1 MFCIKCGQQLPDD
14 ANFCAACGNKVFRST
29 PLSPTISNVEYDS
42 VANKAEDII
51 INDEMQSLNVHH
63 AGDVVR
69 EKAEFIGESNT
80 YSNDDYNVSDRITPS
95 SIAVN
100 RGKYTKIEPY
110 SEGLAAVERGGKWG
124 FIDENGKEIIPIIY
138 DSVQKAFDDSRIIWA
153 DRNGKM
159 GFIDINGS
167 VVFPFKYDLIFPMD
181 YKRISIYNEQVGLHY
196 DGQGIMARLNRKFGF
211 VDITGK
217 EVIPLKYDRVHFF
230 KDGYAPVKLNDKWG
244 IINKKGEE
252 VIPMKYDEIVSLI
265 KFGID
270 DILKV
275 KLNGKYGFIYFN
287 GVEIFRPQY
296 DEISD
301 FKGTVA
307 IIKKNGKYGYIEY
320 DEKTKSLQVK
330 LDCILDYAGRFETT
344 ARNVNIKTDIY
355 DWVALISFDGKDMY
369 INRSF
374 DKIFEPMGSLG
385 ILGELI
391 ILMPYIW
398 FVGAFSCLYEFAFSS
413 APDPIWSIPCCIV
426 LFIIWRWVVWPMWRR
441 KEDGDYILSD
451 DLHID
456 AGKIRR
462 K

>member
-51 INDEMQSLNVHH
+51 INDEMQSLNVHY

-181 YKRISIYNEQVGLHY
+181 YKRISVYNEQVGLHY
-196 DGQGIMARLNRKFGF
+196 DGRGIMARLNRKFGF
-211 VDITGK
+211 VDITG
-217 EVIPLKYDRVHFF
+217 EEIIPLKYDRVLFF
-230 KDGYAPVKLNDKWG
+230 RGGYAPVKLNDKWG

-252 VIPMKYDEIVSLI
+252 VTPIKYDDIDFI
-265 KFGID
+265 NDNPKFA
-270 DILKV
+270 KTTF
-275 KLNGKYGFIYFN
+275 NGKYGFIKYD
-287 GVEIFRPQY
+287 GTEIIPSEY

-301 FKGTVA
+301 FKSNIA
-307 IIKKNGKYGYIEY
+307 LIKKNGKCGYLMYNEDKFLI
-320 DEKTKSLQVK
+320 KI
-330 LDCILDYAGRFETT
+330 DCILDAATEFDS
-344 ARNVNIKTDIY
+344 KIY
-355 DWVALISFDGKDMY
+355 DEPIAMIIYNGSNYFIDKKFYVYKRKNWAFDGIAVLTLSFATLIAMIIGSFFDY
-369 INRSF
+369 IINPCPISELMNRP
-374 DKIFEPMGSLG
+374 IE
-385 ILGELI
+385 
-391 ILMPYIW
+391 
-398 FVGAFSCLYEFAFSS
+398 
-413 APDPIWSIPCCIV
+413 DPIVIAI
-426 LFIIWRWVVWPMWRR
+426 FIITFISS
-441 KEDGDYILSD
+441 YAILN
-451 DLHID
+451 
-456 AGKIRR
+456 IRCKR
-462 K
+462 LIRIKSGNLLKQIIKQN